1 MSIKGTPRGSEETL
15 TASSD
20 SFWDVGN
27 YKRTVKRVDDGSKLC
42 DEFMKMVTER
52 AEIEARYAAKLKAWA
67 KKWEEVIKAG
77 SEYGSMEE
85 AFKGAVDEANS
96 RASVHTQCRDDLLN
110 DVVELVKK
118 WKGDNYQ
125 KSMFQWKQVKEAEEG
140 FARAQKPWAK
150 LLMKVMRSRKAY
162 HNAAKATEQAKKL
175 QIEASSDPNVP
186 QEKFKKLTDAVE
198 KARRDMQKCE
208 DKYND
213 RLENISKDNP
223 RYERDMTEQF
233 ERCQAF
239 EQKRK
244 DFFKD
249 ALMKYHS
256 CLDVSRKSE
265 FSGIFLHMS
274 TTFQMADSSKD
285 LDYWS
290 RLHGVAMPKNW
301 PRFEPYDEDLHGSMR
316 RGTGS
321 YENGERSSM
330 GYDSTSVDYDNPREY
345 TEPSAGYQQQ
355 PSTYDQ
361 PSSGYMQPPPAALEY
376 SAPSYNQVQ
385 SAPQQYNDAEQSNPF
400 SHQDSTEEDEF
411 GAIPP
416 PMDDL
421 AVPVLALYDYE
432 AAEDDELSFKAG
444 EIVTKLSERDDQGWC
459 RGRIN
464 HRTGLFPAEYV
475 EAL

>member
-52 AEIEARYAAKLKAWA
+52 AEIEARYSAKLKVWA

-301 PRFEPYDEDLHGSMR
+301 PRFEELPSELNRRPYDEDLHGSMR

-321 YENGERSSM
+321 YEN
-330 GYDSTSVDYDNPREY
+330 
-345 TEPSAGYQQQ
+345 
-355 PSTYDQ
+355 
-361 PSSGYMQPPPAALEY
+361 AALEY

-385 SAPQQYNDAEQSNPF
+385 AAPQQYNDAEQSNPF